1 MVRLL
6 LFKGYQMTT
15 AKQPITNSE
24 AWGIIGNQPKWAI
37 RNMVKALTM
46 LPALNTRE
54 DKIRLQ
60 AARIALKCNNPRYET
75 NYDPI

>member
-1 MVRLL
+1 
-6 LFKGYQMTT
+6 MTT
-15 AKQPITNSE
+15 AKQSISNSE
-24 AWGIIGNQPKWAI
+24 AWEIIGNQPKWAI

-46 LPALNTRE
+46 CEFLNTRE

-60 AARIALKCNNPRYET
+60 AARIALKCNNPRFEA